1 MKRKAKFD
9 QNLFDCQYQ
18 AALKAV
24 DAFFNDEKKSKIWM
38 VTENPLLG
46 EISPIDMIDAGRFDK
61 LMKFIYT
68 QLEENRYDSKL
79 YK

>member
-9 QNLFDCQYQ
+9 QILFECQYV
-18 AALKAV
+18 AALKVV
-24 DAFFNDEKKSKIWM
+24 DGFFKNESKSIDWM
-38 VTENPLLG
+38 YTKNPLLG
-46 EISPIDMIDAGRFDK
+46 DVSPIDMIKVGRFDK

-68 QLEENRYDSKL
+68 QLEENKYDSKL